1 MIVMEL
7 KSKNT
12 ELTETLRASRE
23 QKKAAADAL
32 ESLKADNEVLRSQIM
47 SRASSGNDQD
57 ENRVVPYQQ
66 NASVDNKAINEEL
79 AYYKTVVEQLMNDR
93 AVFTQRL
100 GELME
105 INTNNVGAARNM
117 KLAIKGPH
125 YTNEVAAADTNSRA
139 LITAE
144 AVAADTNSRA
154 LVTTGTYPNAEEQ
167 LRNLAIENSEL
178 AQRLGGAVA
187 EKEFAMSSESLNC
200 CLVFH
205 IGLI

>member
-200 CLVFH
+200 CFEFH